1 MRAACNVGYW
11 IHISWYQ
18 TSKIAIDVT
27 LATRNRVSL
36 TPTVHC
42 ERVLLIAIS
51 EAALRE
57 VVVTGGEHVFYTS
70 PNGDVWSLI
79 RVEGTDT
86 INVQHQPNAPSGGN
100 LSLTTLQNFLSGHHG
115 PQHDALI
122 QLIRI
127 MIGEALDRK
136 VRSEDV

>member
-1 MRAACNVGYW
+1 MA
-11 IHISWYQ
+11 
-18 TSKIAIDVT
+18 
-27 LATRNRVSL
+27 
-36 TPTVHC
+36 
-42 ERVLLIAIS
+42 
-51 EAALRE
+51 
-57 VVVTGGEHVFYTS
+57 GGEHVFYTS

-86 INVQHQPNAPSGGN
+86 VNVKHQPNAPSGGN

-136 VRSEDV
+136 VLSEDV